1 MVLVVKE
8 ISVKIKYKS
17 NKKGMKNI
25 TNKDL
30 QRMKELMGNK
40 KPINESVSTSAV
52 ELVKKSPNGKVYGI
66 VRENRK
72 YFIKESNN
80 GTDFDFIGGVANK
93 TKNQHHSYEEAV
105 RQLNLMFED
114 FNRSYNIQNGTNILE
129 SDNIQE
135 KKFVI
140 RTKKKST
147 PAPAPAEDEADGF
160 DFGGGEDKGGDDSF
174 DFGGDSEDKSGD
186 DFDFGDEGDSGDT
199 EEGGDDFN
207 FGGDTEET
215 DSDEGDEDLDME
227 GGDEEDTIKSIQ
239 KMTGKLGQKIRDTE
253 DLSSDIMKWVAKSVL
268 SALDLDQMDNEDKK
282 DIIRTIKKKKDDEEG
297 SDEEFDFMSNNQDP
311 NEYEKDEYDD
321 YNPDFRSNKSN
332 PEMVNWFDLSDKQKS
347 EVINQNVGISFPSN
361 KPYDDE
367 ENEMDGFPGMET
379 DWMSEDNNE
388 IVGDE
393 NEPIYDKKQ
402 LLFDDMD
409 DDYYGS
415 FDGKDWYDRNDSK
428 YGMDKSQDLEWDEET
443 FNSFEDL
450 RNSPYGKDKSN
461 KWSVAHPKGEGWFN
475 SYKNKFGPMKVRKKR
490 PINYDETTKIFN
502 SLDTDFM
509 SKPRMNPQPAPS
521 RPSTQPGPD
530 VKPGRPDTDKP
541 NPSKKPFTAPPF
553 IKPGDDP
560 NIKAKKKKLVGNQYK
575 LDLNDNGYLDPEDF
589 RMLGNK
595 KRTDYMDD
603 FEETS
608 KRLSDI
614 KLALG
619 ISDEETCPS
628 CKGRGNDAP
637 IGFGR
642 MSKPCI
648 TCAGKGTI
656 SRNEV
661 NDEVDEPYTDE
672 QDFTPDSMYSEP
684 SSTLPNNIK
693 GRYSYREKTPTFRLG
708 ENSKKSFIRED
719 HLNNEMVNSEQEQA
733 YEDIESMAREN
744 GLELEYSDE
753 SSDGTVYLSLMR
765 DNEVVG
771 NVMINSMGDIEFD
784 DSVDSY
790 SNYNEILPINN
801 NPRMRPQP
809 APSRPST
816 QPGPDVKPGRPDTD
830 KPNPSKK
837 PFTAPPFIKPGDD
850 PNIKAEYEDYGSNE
864 SMDYMGEP
872 NGEPERP
879 STIKPSINRPS
890 PINLPKPG
898 NNHRDELKKP
908 ERPSTIKPSNNR
920 ESPINL
926 PKPGNNHRDELKK
939 PRF

>member
-1 MVLVVKE
+1 MVLAVKE

-140 RTKKKST
+140 RTKKKSA
-147 PAPAPAEDEADGF
+147 PAPATAEDEADGF
-160 DFGGGEDKGGDDSF
+160 DFGGGDEDKGGDDSF
-174 DFGGDSEDKSGD
+174 DFGGDSEDKGGD
-186 DFDFGDEGDSGDT
+186 DFDFGGDEGDT

-207 FGGDTEET
+207 FGDDTEET

-227 GGDEEDTIKSIQ
+227 SDGEEDTIKSIQ

-253 DLSSDIMKWVAKSVL
+253 DLSSDTMKWVAKSVL

-311 NEYEKDEYDD
+311 NEYEEDEYDD

-332 PEMVNWFDLSDKQKS
+332 PEMVNWFDLSDEQKS

-388 IVGDE
+388 IGGDE
-393 NEPIYDKKQ
+393 NEPIYDKKRNGE
-402 LLFDDMD
+402 LLLDDNEDGCSYCGGDYNRNPEMIEDYMD

-415 FDGKDWYDRNDSK
+415 FDGKDWYGKNDSRFD
-428 YGMDKSQDLEWDEET
+428 MDKSLSNGEEWDEES
-443 FNSFEDL
+443 FESFEDL
-450 RNSPYGKDKSN
+450 RNSSYGKDNSN
-461 KWSVAHPKGEGWFN
+461 KWSIHPNYSRGESVFN
-475 SYKNKFGPMKVRKKR
+475 SYKDKFGPMKIRKKR
-490 PINYDETTKIFN
+490 EPINHN
-502 SLDTDFM
+502 DTDFM

-560 NIKAKKKKLVGNQYK
+560 NPKAKKKKLVGNQYK

-603 FEETS
+603 SDFKETPTS
-608 KRLSDI
+608 YSDI

-628 CKGRGNDAP
+628 CKGRGNDTP

-648 TCAGKGTI
+648 TCAGKGII

-672 QDFTPDSMYSEP
+672 QDFTPDSIYGEP

-733 YEDIESMAREN
+733 YEDIESMAIEN

-753 SSDGTVYLSLMR
+753 SSDGTVYLNLIR
-765 DNEVVG
+765 DNEIVG
-771 NVMINSMGDIEFD
+771 SVMINSMGDIEFD
-784 DSVDSY
+784 DSIDSH
-790 SNYNEILPINN
+790 SNYNEISYMS
-801 NPRMRPQP
+801 NPRMNPQP

-850 PNIKAEYEDYGSNE
+850 PNPKAEDEGYGSNE
-864 SMDYMGEP
+864 SMDYMGK
-872 NGEPERP
+872 
-879 STIKPSINRPS
+879 S
-890 PINLPKPG
+890 
-898 NNHRDELKKP
+898 KK
-908 ERPSTIKPSNNR
+908 N
-920 ESPINL
+920 
-926 PKPGNNHRDELKK
+926 
-939 PRF
+939 PRIR

>member
-1 MVLVVKE
+1 
-8 ISVKIKYKS
+8 
-17 NKKGMKNI
+17 MKNI

-40 KPINESVSTSAV
+40 KPINENTSTSAV

-114 FNRSYNIQNGTNILE
+114 FNRSYNIQGGTNILE

-140 RTKKKST
+140 RTKKKSK

-160 DFGGGEDKGGDDSF
+160 DFGGGDEEKGGDDSF
-174 DFGGDSEDKSGD
+174 DFGGDSEDKEEKGGG
-186 DFDFGDEGDSGDT
+186 DFDFGGNEDEGGSEDS
-199 EEGGDDFN
+199 EEGGDEFN
-207 FGGDTEET
+207 FGDDTDDTEET

-239 KMTGKLGQKIRDTE
+239 KMTGKLGQKLRDTE
-253 DLSSDIMKWVAKSVL
+253 DVSSDMSKWVAKSVL
-268 SALDLDQMDNEDKK
+268 SALDLDSMDSEDKK
-282 DIIRTIKKKKDDEEG
+282 DLIRTIKKKKEEG

-311 NEYEKDEYDD
+311 NEYEEDEYDN

-332 PEMVNWFDLSDKQKS
+332 PEMVNWFDLSDEQKS

-367 ENEMDGFPGMET
+367 ETEMGGFPGMET

-388 IVGDE
+388 IGGDE
-393 NEPIYDKKQ
+393 NGPIYDKKRNGE
-402 LLFDDMD
+402 LLLDDEDGCSYCGNDYMD
-409 DDYYGS
+409 DEYYGS
-415 FDGKDWYDRNDSK
+415 FDGKDWYGRNDSRFD
-428 YGMDKSQDLEWDEET
+428 MNKSLSNGQEWDEES
-443 FNSFEDL
+443 FESFEDL
-450 RNSPYGKDKSN
+450 RNSPYGNDKSN
-461 KWSVAHPKGEGWFN
+461 MWSAHPQYSKGESFFN
-475 SYKNKFGPMKVRKKR
+475 SYKDKFGPMKIRKKR
-490 PINYDETTKIFN
+490 GPVNYGETTKIFD

-509 SKPRMNPQPAPS
+509 GKPRMNPQPAPS

-560 NIKAKKKKLVGNQYK
+560 NPKAKKKKLVGNQYK

-603 FEETS
+603 SDFEET
-608 KRLSDI
+608 KRRLGDI
-614 KLALG
+614 KSALG
-619 ISDEETCPS
+619 VSDEEKCPS
-628 CKGRGNDAP
+628 CNGRGNESA

-661 NDEVDEPYTDE
+661 NDEVDEPYTDGE
-672 QDFTPDSMYSEP
+672 DFTPDSMYGKP

-693 GRYSYREKTPTFRLG
+693 GRYSYKEKMPTFRLG

-771 NVMINSMGDIEFD
+771 NVMINPMGDIEFD

-790 SNYNEILPINN
+790 SNYNEILPMNN
-801 NPRMRPQP
+801 NPRMNPQP

-850 PNIKAEYEDYGSNE
+850 PNPKAEYEGYGSNE
-864 SMDYMGEP
+864 SMDYMGK
-872 NGEPERP
+872 
-879 STIKPSINRPS
+879 S
-890 PINLPKPG
+890 
-898 NNHRDELKKP
+898 KK
-908 ERPSTIKPSNNR
+908 N
-920 ESPINL
+920 
-926 PKPGNNHRDELKK
+926 
-939 PRF
+939 PRIR